1 MITDSE
7 TNKVYLAEGIKGYPK
22 VAEKLLWALYE
33 EGIEMDYLPYSASK
47 KHVWARDYMPIQ
59 VEEGRFA
66 QYVYNPDYLRSDPD
80 YIPCYGNITK
90 KMGLQ
95 CESTRLIID
104 GGNVVKGKWSVI
116 MTDKV
121 LRENAMFNE
130 SYVLGQLEKVFEC
143 RVKLIPWDTHEMY
156 GHADGMVR
164 FIDRDTVL
172 LNNYWDFDRTLRKQL
187 VDALRWHGFAVEDLH
202 FGKEACSPMSWAHL
216 NFLQVKNRIFVPGL
230 GTASDCKALEQIQ
243 GFYPGCRV
251 MLVPG
256 CEQLVRDGG
265 ALNCVTWTIKTGED
279 QVQQDETVLEASH
292 P

>member
-22 VAEKLLWALYE
+22 VAEKLLWTLYE
-33 EGIEMDYLPYSASK
+33 EGIDMDYLPYSASK

-59 VEEGRFA
+59 LEEGRFT

-80 YIPCYGNITK
+80 YIPRYGSISK
-90 KMGLQ
+90 KLGLK

-116 MTDKV
+116 LTDKV

-143 RVKLIPWDTHEMY
+143 RVKLIPWDRYEMY

-164 FIDRDTVL
+164 FIEGSTVL
-172 LNNYWDFDRTLRKQL
+172 LNNYIDFDKDLRKRL
-187 VDALRWHGFAVEDLH
+187 LEKLRWHGLAVEELH
-202 FGKEACSPMSWAHL
+202 YDIPRGSKLSWAYL
-216 NFLQVKNRIFVPGL
+216 NFLQVDGRIFVPGL
-230 GTASDCKALEQIQ
+230 GIREDELAVRQIQ
-243 GFYPGCRV
+243 EYFPDHKV
-251 MLVPG
+251 VLVPE
-256 CEQLVRDGG
+256 CQELVRDGG
-265 ALNCVTWTIKTGED
+265 ALNCVSWNILKQLDKE
-279 QVQQDETVLEASH
+279 VSNNTVL
-292 P
+292 